1 MKLGE
6 SDLQAV
12 LGRVAELAR
21 QTLPRMAGASVTL
34 VESDRAFTAAF
45 SGQLALDLDETQYR
59 DGFGPCLEVAQS
71 AGTVNVPDIAEET
84 HWAAFARQGT
94 AACVH

>member
-6 SDLQAV
+6 RDLQAV

-21 QTLPRMAGASVTL
+21 QTLPGLAGASVTR
-34 VESDRAFTAAF
+34 VESDRAFTAA
-45 SGQLALDLDETQYR
+45 SPVSWPWTWTRHSTQ

-71 AGTVNVPDIAEET
+71 AGTVTVADMAAE
-84 HWAAFARQGT
+84 AR
-94 AACVH
+94 